1 MLAKHKPDPSR
12 PTGSDGSTS
21 CMSECAMPMEGF
33 EDDVDVDPAAELRR
47 RGGAQSRFSAI
58 ANRDPS
64 PDSGHDSGP
73 TSGRASEI
81 VSPTRAEA
89 LWRTLEDSG
98 ITLTRTRPP
107 TECSTRPSTDMG
119 EDTKDK

>member
-1 MLAKHKPDPSR
+1 MLAKHTPNPSR
-12 PTGSDGSTS
+12 PTVSEGGSSY
-21 CMSECAMPMEGF
+21 MSECAMPMKGF
-33 EDDVDVDPAAELRR
+33 EDDVDVYPAAELRR
-47 RGGAQSRFSAI
+47 RGGAHSRFSAI

-64 PDSGHDSGP
+64 PDSGP

-81 VSPTRAEA
+81 ISPTRAAA

-98 ITLTRTRPP
+98 ITLTRTRAP